1 MNRLTLLIY
10 ILLLNISYAQ
20 TPIDASTLSNS
31 FTDLLINGETDKA
44 VEVSMNLFSISPSS
58 FIKNIHIEVA
68 QQIQNDSKK
77 YGEKYLEKLLLQ
89 KNEKINSI
97 IFPIHLWSKSITSS
111 EKNELKKIVEELNLL
126 VNKNSTYD
134 SESARYCLLIL
145 QEFDKKKA
153 IDDENKEKILK
164 KNIENLEQ
172 YPFINKI
179 TFEKLEGIKRA
190 WHRYLL
196 AYSYNYLFILKP
208 DVEGYLKKASEFS
221 PDTNDQKHKVA
232 YFYDAALLTGNIDEF
247 GFQYKYL
254 KYLIDNNRTIEAF
267 NLISEIT
274 FSNPTDENL
283 KYIKNFYQQLK
294 KTESFDE
301 YWKDYF
307 NKKGRN
313 IPKIKIE
320 FKKESLDLSNKI
332 NHWVL
337 IDIWGTWCSPCL
349 KELPK
354 VQSFFDKNN
363 GNKKIKIYTLSFESN
378 NLIEF
383 LNKNKY
389 TFPVSEIDKTTNDLF
404 NITSYPT
411 KILISPEGN
420 YVIIPNDVDWEIF
433 IKNYTLM

>member
-1 MNRLTLLIY
+1 MNRLTLFIY

-31 FTDLLINGETDKA
+31 FTDLLINGDTDNA
-44 VEVSMNLFSISPSS
+44 VEVSMKLYNISPSS

-68 QQIQNDSKK
+68 QQIQNDSNK

-97 IFPIHLWSKSITSS
+97 ILPIHLWSKSIATS
-111 EKNELKKIVEELNLL
+111 EENKLKKIVEELNLL

-145 QEFDKKKA
+145 QELDKKKV
-153 IDDENKEKILK
+153 IDEENKEKILK

-172 YPFINKI
+172 YPFLNKI
-179 TFEKLEGIKRA
+179 TFEKSEGIKRA
-190 WHRYLL
+190 SHRYLL

-294 KTESFDE
+294 KTESFEE
-301 YWKDYF
+301 YWKNYF
-307 NKKGRN
+307 NEKGRN
-313 IPKIKIE
+313 VPKIKIE
-320 FKKESLDLSNKI
+320 FKKESLDLRNEI
-332 NHWVL
+332 NHWIF
-337 IDIWGTWCSPCL
+337 IDFWGTWCSPCL

-354 VQSFFDKNN
+354 LQSFFDKNK
-363 GNKKIKIYTLSFESN
+363 GNNKIKIYTLSFESN